1 MCNIVVWA
9 TPLNPN
15 GKITEFEAEFFI
27 PDANITIVRSIP
39 KDRTFYIVEEED
51 KLGDLS
57 NILVRV
63 IITVLTESCRNYL
76 FFSIQ
81 VRASTSRGPGE
92 WSTGKSLG
100 R

>member
-27 PDANITIVRSIP
+27 PDANITIVRRIP

-63 IITVLTESCRNYL
+63 TITVY
-76 FFSIQ
+76 
-81 VRASTSRGPGE
+81 VD
-92 WSTGKSLG
+92 
-100 R
+100 